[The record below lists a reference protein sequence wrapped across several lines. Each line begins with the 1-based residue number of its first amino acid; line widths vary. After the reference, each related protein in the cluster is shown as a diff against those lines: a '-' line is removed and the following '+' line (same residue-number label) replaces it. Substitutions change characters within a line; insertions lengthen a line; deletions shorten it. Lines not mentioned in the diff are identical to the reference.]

1 MHTVLQI
8 QFDSEINTLRVL
20 KSVIATLYMQLKK
33 GRKNMKTYQ
42 ILSFVHQG
50 QFNCE
55 FSITGILKSM
65 VATLYRGVVTFRK
78 L

>member
-33 GRKNMKTYQ
+33 GRKNMKTY
-42 ILSFVHQG
+42 
-50 QFNCE
+50 
-55 FSITGILKSM
+55 
-65 VATLYRGVVTFRK
+65 
-78 L
+78 